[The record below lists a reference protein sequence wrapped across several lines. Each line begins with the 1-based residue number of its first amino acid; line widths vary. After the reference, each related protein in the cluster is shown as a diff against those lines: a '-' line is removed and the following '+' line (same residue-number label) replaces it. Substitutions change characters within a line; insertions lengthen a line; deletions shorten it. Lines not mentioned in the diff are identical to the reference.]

1 MRKMKDSGV
10 EWIGAI
16 LNDKCI
22 LRNKYL
28 LTYNKGKIACET
40 NMKGVGIPYI
50 GASNLDNIY
59 GDSHYELFTTDI
71 NVPEVEKEDVL
82 ILWDGARAGLIG
94 TNHFGAISST
104 IVKIVPLC
112 EIYRHFLYW
121 YLKGYEQYLYDC
133 VNGTTIPHMS
143 RSYIESLFWINWT
156 FDEQQHIAKF
166 LDRKCAQFDAII
178 TKQQA
183 VIERLKLYKQSVI
196 TEAVTKGL
204 DPNVPMKDSGV
215 EWIGK
220 IPAHWKI
227 GQLKFFI
234 SIRSG
239 VTLGKKYPID
249 TKLYEYPYLRVA
261 NVQVDHTDLL
271 DVATI
276 QVSLEDADKYRLY
289 AKELL
294 MTEGGDRDKLGRGCV
309 WNGEIPHCLHQNHIF
324 AVSTNAKKLDV
335 YYLDYVTTS
344 DVARNYFDCTAKK
357 TTNLASTNSTTILQ
371 FRLPIPPVNEQKEIM
386 NNLNEKCGK
395 INIIL
400 IQKQALI
407 DKLTQYKKSLIYEAV
422 TGKLEV

>member
-16 LNDKCI
+16 PETWKLNKISSLYEERNTKVSDTDYRPLSVTKQGIVLQLESAAKSDNGENRKLIKLNDFVINSRSDRRGSCGISEYDGSCSLINIVLKPRGNMNN
-22 LRNKYL
+22 LY
-28 LTYNKGKIACET
+28 YNHVFKTET
-40 NMKGVGIPYI
+40 FADEFYKWGNGIVDDLWSTKWSNMKRIYI
-50 GASNLDNIY
+50 MN
-59 GDSHYELFTTDI
+59 
-71 NVPEVEKEDVL
+71 P
-82 ILWDGARAGLIG
+82 
-94 TNHFGAISST
+94 
-104 IVKIVPLC
+104 
-112 EIYRHFLYW
+112 
-121 YLKGYEQYLYDC
+121 
-133 VNGTTIPHMS
+133 
-143 RSYIESLFWINWT
+143 SL
-156 FDEQQHIAKF
+156 DEQNRIADF
-166 LDRKCAQFDAII
+166 LDRKCAQIDAII